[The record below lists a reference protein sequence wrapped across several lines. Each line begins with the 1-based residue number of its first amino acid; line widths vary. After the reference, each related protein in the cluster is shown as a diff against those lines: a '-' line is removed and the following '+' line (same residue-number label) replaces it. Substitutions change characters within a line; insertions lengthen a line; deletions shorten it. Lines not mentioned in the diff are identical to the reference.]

1 MEKNLGDIRK
11 LLKYEF
17 ELGHNAKQAVTNIN
31 RAKGAETVAY
41 TTAKRWFSK
50 FRSGNLETDDK
61 MRFGRPREV
70 DRDAVVNT
78 VEDHSSMT
86 THMLWDRRGI
96 IHWELLE
103 KGETINANLYCEQLE
118 RVRQKLRNRRVPVIF
133 LQDNARPHVAHQTL
147 QKIRDMNWERLEHPL
162 YSSDLSPSDYYL
174 FRSMEHWL

>member
-61 MRFGRPREV
+61 KRSDRPREV

-78 VEDHSSMT
+78 VEDHPSMT
-86 THMLWDRRGI
+86 TRMLSDDFGCSHTEI
-96 IHWELLE
+96 E
-103 KGETINANLYCEQLE
+103 KILKDAGKSFVWSVSDPYF
-118 RVRQKLRNRRVPVIF
+118 RQKM
-133 LQDNARPHVAHQTL
+133 A
-147 QKIRDMNWERLEHPL
+147 QK
-162 YSSDLSPSDYYL
+162 
-174 FRSMEHWL
+174 SMGTQRAD